1 MHTKEKLI
9 VLCPRC
15 DGLGYISWEERVSND
30 EDETRYKIC
39 PTCKGHRVLKKI
51 VETTIEPVCLNEP
64 DLNDLLDEL
73 SKEC

>member
-39 PTCKGHRVLKKI
+39 PTCNGHRVMKKI
-51 VETTIEPVCLNEP
+51 IEKWVDPISQEKADLNE
-64 DLNDLLDEL
+64 LL
-73 SKEC
+73 KER